1 MPSPALPTAL
11 SKRVLHR
18 LGFAGWK
25 EATPASLTAL
35 YAAWCQKVPFDNV
48 QKLIYLRNGS
58 TGPLPGATAE
68 HFFETWLQHGTGGTC
83 WAGAGA
89 LASLLTS
96 LGFQAQRGI
105 ATMLVA
111 PDLPPNHGTV
121 LVNFASGESY
131 LVDTSILHH
140 APLPLHPGGISSVAH
155 PAWGIQAT
163 RPEVRWHLHWRPLH
177 VTGGFT
183 CRLEQFERPQLEFED
198 RHEQTRGW
206 SPFNYQLSARIN
218 RGEEVVGLAFGSSVI
233 LRADGS
239 VVSNPVNHEERVR
252 FLSENFELSEAV
264 LRALPQDQPT
274 PPPPTSRRF
283 AAEAAGK

>member
-1 MPSPALPTAL
+1 MPATAL
-11 SKRVLHR
+11 STALSERVLHR
-18 LGFAGWK
+18 LGFSGWK
-25 EATPASLTAL
+25 EATPASLKAL

-58 TGPLPGATAE
+58 SGPLPGSTAE

-89 LASLLTS
+89 LASLLTT
-96 LGFQAQRGI
+96 LGFQAQRGL

-121 LVNFASGESY
+121 LVSFASGESY
-131 LVDTSILHH
+131 LVDTSILHN
-140 APLPLHPGGISSVAH
+140 APLPLHPGGISSVGH

-163 RPEVRWHLHWRPLH
+163 RPEARWHLHWRPLH

-183 CRLEQFERPQLEFED
+183 CRLENFEQHQQEFND

-218 RGEEVVGLAFGSSVI
+218 RGEEVVGLAFGNAVI
-233 LRADGS
+233 LRGDGS

-252 FLSENFELSEAV
+252 FLRENFDLSEAV
-264 LRALPQDQPT
+264 VRALPEDLPT